1 MTKWPLI
8 PTILV
13 TLAVATMLGLGIWQ
27 LQRKGEKEALLARYE
42 AAAGLPSVAWPSVP
56 DPDNLPLFRKSSL
69 MCIKVV
75 SWQSVSGTS
84 ASGKSGFAHVASCQT
99 GGAEGPGA
107 KVAAGWSPRPD
118 NPQWQGGAVSG
129 VIAPDKPQLIK
140 LVSSDAVAGLERLS
154 APSPEQI
161 PNNHLLYAIQWFIF
175 AAAAAIIF
183 VLAVRKRRQA
193 DG

>member
-1 MTKWPLI
+1 MKSWPVI

-13 TLAVATMLGLGIWQ
+13 TLAVATMIGLGVWQ
-27 LQRKGEKEALLARYE
+27 LQRKSEKEALLARYE
-42 AAAGLPSVAWPSVP
+42 SAAGLPAVAWPAVP

-69 MCIKVV
+69 MCIKVAG
-75 SWQSVSGTS
+75 WQSVSGTS
-84 ASGKSGFAHVASCQT
+84 AAGKAGFAHVASCQT

-107 KVAAGWSPRPD
+107 KVAIGWSPRPE
-118 NPQWQGGAVSG
+118 NPVWQGGAVSG

-140 LVSSDAVAGLERLS
+140 LVSGDPVPGLDQLA

-175 AAAAAIIF
+175 AAAAAIIY
-183 VLAVRKRRQA
+183 VLAVRKRRQVT
-193 DG
+193 

>member
-1 MTKWPLI
+1 MKSWPVI

-13 TLAVATMLGLGIWQ
+13 TLAVATMIGLGVWQ
-27 LQRKGEKEALLARYE
+27 LQRKSEKEALLGRYE
-42 AAAGLPSVAWPSVP
+42 SAAGLPAVAWPAVP

-69 MCIKVV
+69 MCIKVAG
-75 SWQSVSGTS
+75 WQSVSGTS
-84 ASGKSGFAHVASCQT
+84 AAGKAGFAHVASCQT

-107 KVAAGWSPRPD
+107 KVAIGWSPRPE
-118 NPQWQGGAVSG
+118 NPVWQGGAVSG

-140 LVSSDAVAGLERLS
+140 LVSGDPVPGLDQLA

-175 AAAAAIIF
+175 AAAAAIIY
-183 VLAVRKRRQA
+183 VLAVRKRRQVT
-193 DG
+193 